1 MKTHYR
7 EVHKSDH
14 LSSADL
20 EEMTEK
26 SIPLIFTIKEVRKE
40 IDAKVAGKKINAN
53 IAYFTDSKIKPLV
66 LNVTNSKVLRSFAKN
81 SPFIQDWAGLTIE
94 LYVDTNVK
102 MKGDIVEGV
111 RIKPQRPTIKTYEEE
126 KTLLLSSSSLEELKD
141 NYLSLKDKAAQ
152 RALVGFK
159 DELKTQL
166 L

>member
-26 SIPLIFTIKEVRKE
+26 AMPLIFTIKEVRKE

-94 LYVDTNVK
+94 LYVDPNVK
-102 MKGDIVEGV
+102 MKGDIVGGV
-111 RIKPQRPTIKTYEEE
+111 RIKPQKPTIKSYEDQ
-126 KTLLLSSSSLEELKD
+126 KTKLANSKNLEDLKD
-141 NYLSLKDKAAQ
+141 VYLSLDKDAQ
-152 RALVGFK
+152 RELVGFK
-159 DELKTQL
+159 DELKNKL
-166 L
+166 S